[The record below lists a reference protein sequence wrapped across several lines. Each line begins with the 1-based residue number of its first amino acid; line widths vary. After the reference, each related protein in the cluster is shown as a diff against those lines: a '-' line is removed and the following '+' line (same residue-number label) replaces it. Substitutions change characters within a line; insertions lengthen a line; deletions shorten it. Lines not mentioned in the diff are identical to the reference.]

1 MFYFGISKY
10 RNFTRELL
18 PEVRVQISET
28 MRCLHP
34 ITRETSEIKVPIP
47 LWRDFHVHGATGAPY
62 WPILACGTHV
72 QVKTRYFEKK
82 FKINI
87 STCRI
92 QMKLST

>member
-10 RNFTRELL
+10 LNFMFKFK
-18 PEVRVQISET
+18 VRVQISET

-34 ITRETSEIKVPIP
+34 ITRETSEIDSKGQSTPVAC
-47 LWRDFHVHGATGAPY
+47 FHMHGAMAAPY
-62 WPILACGTHV
+62 WPILACGTRV
-72 QVKTRYFEKK
+72 QVKTQYFEK

-92 QMKLST
+92 QTKLST